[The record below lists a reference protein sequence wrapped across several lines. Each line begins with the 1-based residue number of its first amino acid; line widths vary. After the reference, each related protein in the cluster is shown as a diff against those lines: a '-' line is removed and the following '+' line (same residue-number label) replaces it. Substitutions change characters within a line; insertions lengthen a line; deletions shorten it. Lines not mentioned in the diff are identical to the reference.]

1 MLPKR
6 GGTLPCAA
14 ALVLLAACGEEV
26 PRQAPEETDASFGG
40 HACELVTASELSQL
54 FVSRLEPVPD
64 EPAGDS
70 TCTWRSAESGE
81 AVFRYQVRPYVENLE
96 TGVLEFAPAGAGEPE
111 VEVRQGLGEAAVWTG
126 FGLFVSRNGRTL
138 QLTAFD
144 DDSPRAIYEEL
155 ASLLLERLEADRRST
170 P

>member
-6 GGTLPCAA
+6 GGTVPCAA
-14 ALVLLAACGEEV
+14 ALTLLVACGEEI
-26 PRQAPEETDASFGG
+26 PRPAPQEAEEAFSG

-64 EPAGDS
+64 QSAGDE
-70 TCTWRSAESGE
+70 TCTWQTIDSGV

-96 TGVLEFAPAGAGEPE
+96 TAVLEFSPDGAGEPQ
-111 VEVRQGLGEAAVWTG
+111 VEVRQGLGEAAVWTS

-138 QLTAFD
+138 QLTPFD
-144 DDSPRAIYEEL
+144 EDSPRAIYEEL
-155 ASLLLERLEADRRST
+155 AILLLERLEADR
-170 P
+170 

>member
-6 GGTLPCAA
+6 GGTLACAA
-14 ALVLLAACGEEV
+14 ALLVACGEEV
-26 PRQAPEETDASFGG
+26 PRQAPEEAEETFGG

-54 FVSRLEPVPD
+54 FVGRLEPVPD
-64 EPAGDS
+64 EPAGDT
-70 TCTWRSAESGE
+70 TCTWRSEESGE
-81 AVFRYQVRPYVENLE
+81 VAFRYQVRPYVENLE
-96 TGVLEFAPAGAGEPE
+96 TGVLEFAPDGAGEPD
-111 VEVRQGLGEAAVWTG
+111 VEMRQGLGEAAVWTS

-138 QLTAFD
+138 QLMPFE

-155 ASLLLERLEADRRST
+155 ASLLLERLEADRRAT